1 MLKEIYEQPLSLRNA
16 LRIQDSYLSLVA
28 TLMDRGR
35 EAFLVGAGTS
45 HHACLAASYVFSKLA
60 RSVTYPVVASE
71 FVERYGDSVGVDSV
85 VLALSQSGETYD
97 VLRAVDYARMKA
109 ATVIGLTNTVGS
121 TLTRVARAYLVQQ
134 SGPEIGVA
142 ATKTFTAQLMV
153 LTQLA
158 LTLGKIRGK
167 LSQEEMDELKGKL
180 REIPSL
186 VEALIEDKKG
196 EIEELAWKYAR
207 EGFFMFL
214 GKGISSVTA
223 LEGRLKLMELT
234 YVPSLSYP
242 AGESKHGPI
251 SVVEKGVPVVFV
263 SPRDE
268 TRRDALNSVMEMK
281 ARGARVIAFCE
292 EGDEELIQS
301 TDDHVKMP
309 SIPSLLFPILYT
321 VALQLFAY
329 HSAVA
334 RGLDPDKP
342 RNLAKS
348 VTVP

>member
-1 MLKEIYEQPLSLRNA
+1 
-16 LRIQDSYLSLVA
+16 
-28 TLMDRGR
+28 
-35 EAFLVGAGTS
+35 
-45 HHACLAASYVFSKLA
+45 VFSRLA
-60 RSVTYPVVASE
+60 RLVTYPVVASE

-167 LSQEEMDELKGKL
+167 LSQDEMDELKGRL
-180 REIPSL
+180 REVPSL
-186 VEALIEDKKG
+186 AETLIEGG
-196 EIEELAWKYAR
+196 EGKIKELAWKYAAA
-207 EGFFMFL
+207 GFFMFL
-214 GKGISSVTA
+214 GRGISSVTA

-251 SVVEKGVPVVFV
+251 SVVEKGVPVVFI
-263 SPRDE
+263 SPRDD
-268 TRRDALNSVMEMK
+268 TRRDVLNSMMEMK

-301 TDDHVKMP
+301 VDDHVE
-309 SIPSLLFPILYT
+309 IPSVPGILSPILYA

-329 HSAVA
+329 YSAVA